1 MSKEDIIRMEGT
13 VTEVCPN
20 AMFRVTLENG
30 HVILATL
37 AGKLRVHNINILL
50 NDQVQTEISPYD
62 LSRGRIVFRHKRG
75 QPRTGLVPPE
85 SSA

>member
-13 VTEVCPN
+13 VTDTCAN

-30 HVILATL
+30 HVVLATI

-50 NDQVQTEISPYD
+50 HDQVQVEISPYD

-75 QPRTGLVPPE
+75 QPRKTSTE
-85 SSA
+85 